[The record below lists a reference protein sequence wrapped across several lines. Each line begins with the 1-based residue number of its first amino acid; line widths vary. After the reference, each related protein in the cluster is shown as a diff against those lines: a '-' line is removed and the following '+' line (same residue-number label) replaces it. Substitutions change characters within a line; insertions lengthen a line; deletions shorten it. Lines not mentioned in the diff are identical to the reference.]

1 MSHAVKLMLQ
11 LLDFSV
17 TIFRDARSAARQL
30 LSGDVRPE
38 LMVLD
43 INMPEVSGIDLLEFL
58 RLREDLRG
66 IPVVMLSSETTDR
79 QVDEALGLGAD
90 AFVFKPVTIEELEG
104 QFSKHLQHI
113 KGEYN
118 QDNLI
123 FLTSDRHYI
132 QRPRRLEVVFD
143 CHLRFW
149 EFISAGRRLK
159 PRGQRPPE
167 RALSSVL
174 GAQLR

>member
-1 MSHAVKLMLQ
+1 MRTVWIVDDDEEMSHAVRLMLQ
-11 LLDFSV
+11 LLDFDV

-30 LSGDVRPE
+30 LSAPVRPQ

-58 RLREDLRG
+58 RLRDDLRT

-104 QFSKHLQHI
+104 AVQRAFAAHGKDVS
-113 KGEYN
+113 
-118 QDNLI
+118 
-123 FLTSDRHYI
+123 TSG
-132 QRPRRLEVVFD
+132 F
-143 CHLRFW
+143 
-149 EFISAGRRLK
+149 
-159 PRGQRPPE
+159 
-167 RALSSVL
+167 
-174 GAQLR
+174 